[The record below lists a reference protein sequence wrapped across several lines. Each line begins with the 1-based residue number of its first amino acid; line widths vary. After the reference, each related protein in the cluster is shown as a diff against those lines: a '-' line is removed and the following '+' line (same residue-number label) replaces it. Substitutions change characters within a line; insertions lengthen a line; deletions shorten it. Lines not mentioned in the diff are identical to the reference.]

1 MPSSRQQGAPWR
13 RKRGCVSRRRPSRR
27 TRLPAHPTTQPTHLP
42 FPLARWQGSALFGI
56 ALFAGCAAL
65 FCVPA
70 YFVRSGFV
78 IAGDK
83 QKESAEHIL
92 ALDVNAIQRK
102 TDAARPSNA
111 ATTEP
116 PASR

>member
-1 MPSSRQQGAPWR
+1 MRAHANKARHGAESE
-13 RKRGCVSRRRPSRR
+13 GRRRPSRS

-42 FPLARWQGSALFGI
+42 FPLARWQGSALFGT